1 MLFCFLAEC
10 AYTQSGLVFSL
21 RAFRVYLFLF
31 RANAAVSRS
40 ERMADQR
47 FSPRVLTAALWAD
60 FQAGISFSICFRPLV
75 VIVSS
80 TRLPRPPPTDFT
92 KPSRCNGRRFRTSV
106 VRSIPSQSLNSAMF
120 QLFLVC
126 NDARIDSWVD
136 RIPCRRISAS
146 KNCVTARVTQRRL
159 KHTQFSG
166 TEKSNTF
173 DMVMCIY
180 TP

>member
-1 MLFCFLAEC
+1 MLFCFLVEC
-10 AYTQSGLVFSL
+10 AYTQFGLVFSL

-47 FSPRVLTAALWAD
+47 FSPRVLTTVFWAD
-60 FQAGISFSICFRPLV
+60 FQVGVSFSICFRPLV

-80 TRLPRPPPTDFT
+80 TRLPRPPPTAFT
-92 KPSRCNGRRFRTSV
+92 KPSRCNGRSFRTSV
-106 VRSIPSQSLNSAMF
+106 VLSMPSQSLNSAMF

-126 NDARIDSWVD
+126 NDARIDSCVG

-146 KNCVTARVTQRRL
+146 
-159 KHTQFSG
+159 
-166 TEKSNTF
+166 
-173 DMVMCIY
+173 
-180 TP
+180 